1 MASVRC
7 RKQTGKLFIDFK
19 FRGIRCREQ
28 TALPDTRENRKK
40 LETVA
45 TKIEASITLG
55 QFNYADYFPQSKM
68 VEKFEQRANHVKSL
82 ASGEGTPTLS
92 QFKELWS
99 AEMMPTW
106 RNSYQGSIESIFEC
120 HILPVFGDK
129 VVSHITKADV
139 LQFRARLAKASPET
153 GKERKATTVN
163 KILKIF
169 RLMIREAADRFHFS
183 NPFDGVKML
192 KEKKTDIQ
200 PLSFKEVNLF
210 LKHVRSDFHDYFMVR
225 FYSGMRSGEVTGLR
239 WQHVDFDRAQI
250 LVRETIV
257 RGRVEYTKNDG
268 SYREIDITSPLLD
281 ALHRQYTVTGTG
293 DYVFC
298 NRNGGFLDNRN
309 VCNRVWYPMLDY
321 LGLPRRRLY
330 ETRHTAAT
338 LWMAAGENPEWI
350 ARQLGHV
357 NTEMLFKVYSR
368 YVPNLTRQDGSAFE
382 ALIREKQGVVL

>member
-19 FRGIRCREQ
+19 FHGIRCREQ
-28 TALPDTRENRKK
+28 TALPDTRENRKN

-45 TKIEASITLG
+45 TRIDAAITLG

-68 VEKFEQRANHVKSL
+68 VEKFEQRAKHLTSL
-82 ASGEGTPTLS
+82 TSGEGVPTVS

-106 RNSYQGSIESIFEC
+106 RNSYQGSIENIFEC

-139 LQFRARLAKASPET
+139 LQFRARLAKASPDN

-192 KEKKTDIQ
+192 KEKKTDIY
-200 PLSFKEVNLF
+200 PLSLKEVQFF
-210 LKHVRSDFHDYFMVR
+210 LKHVRADFRNCFQVR
-225 FYSGMRSGEVTGLR
+225 FFSGMRSGEVTGLR
-239 WQHVDFDRAQI
+239 WEYVDFDREQI
-250 LVRETIV
+250 LVREAIV

-268 SYREIDITSPLLD
+268 SFREIDMTAPLIEALRKQQKITG
-281 ALHRQYTVTGTG
+281 RFN
-293 DYVFC
+293 YVFS
-298 NRNGGFLDNRN
+298 NRQGGFLDNRN

-321 LGLPRRRLY
+321 LGLKRRRLY

-338 LWMAAGENPEWI
+338 IWMAAGENPEWI

-368 YVPNLTRQDGSAFE
+368 YVPNLTRRDGSAFE
-382 ALIREKQGVVL
+382 SLIETNVGGVA